1 MSNDFLTGNPKKT
14 AGCLIK
20 KKKVFRTFAKK
31 PVNNFGDHI

>member
-1 MSNDFLTGNPKKT
+1 MSNDFLTGNPKNNRMSNK
-14 AGCLIK
+14 K